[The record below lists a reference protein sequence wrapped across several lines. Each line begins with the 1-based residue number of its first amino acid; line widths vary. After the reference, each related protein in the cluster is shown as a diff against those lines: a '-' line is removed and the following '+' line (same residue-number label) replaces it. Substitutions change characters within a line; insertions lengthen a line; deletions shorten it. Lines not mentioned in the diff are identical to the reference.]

1 MLIDF
6 QKAFDSVSQK
16 FLSIFGFKDSF
27 GVGVAILLF

>member
-16 FLSIFGFKDSF
+16 FLYSVLSIFGFKDSF
-27 GVGVAILLF
+27 WCGG